1 MSVDVRR
8 RSGSVDG
15 GPVGP
20 DRPVTVDIRS
30 DLGLAKPADPA
41 DPSRVRL
48 DEISRSSRSPIAI
61 PIMPDDE
68 IVRWF
73 G

>member
-8 RSGSVDG
+8 GSGSVEG
-15 GPVGP
+15 GSVGP

-30 DLGLAKPADPA
+30 DLGLARPADPA

-48 DEISRSSRSPIAI
+48 DEISRRRSPIAI